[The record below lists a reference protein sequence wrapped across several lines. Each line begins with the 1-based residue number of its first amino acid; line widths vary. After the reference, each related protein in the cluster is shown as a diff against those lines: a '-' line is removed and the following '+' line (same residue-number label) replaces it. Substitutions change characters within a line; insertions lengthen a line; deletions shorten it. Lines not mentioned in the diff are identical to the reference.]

1 MLRIGLVDIMAG
13 KTISMTVSIE
23 LFKEL
28 ELYAKAKGH
37 GTQYPVSAFLHYAAV
52 QYMKK
57 YPLTDQER
65 TGPLY

>member
-1 MLRIGLVDIMAG
+1 MAG

-37 GTQYPVSAFLHYAAV
+37 GTQYPVSAFLHYAAI
-52 QYMKK
+52 QHMKK
-57 YPLTDQER
+57 YPLSDSER
-65 TGPLY
+65 NGTIY